1 MTYKVG
7 TLNST
12 PAKDLVDRLS
22 VDMVANGW
30 VLVENDY
37 VEGVYTWD
45 VLRSPAG
52 LNSVGNE
59 FFVAIGYTTTGQTTM
74 AWTGFKEWNTSTK
87 RATRYLPNTG
97 SLVPDALGYNPQGAV
112 ALPSTGTQIFV
123 RTQTLATSDSYYYS
137 VNIDRIIVSGNALG
151 VGTLKFFWYMG
162 LFDSIVPLA
171 VDPMPF
177 TFTGGWYT
185 SLSGSVA
192 DSDMASMLTEP
203 GQTIANT
210 SNFTGGAIYLGFNTT
225 NSHKWVPD
233 WQPTAGTEAGAN
245 LLRYTGQNLISRAT
259 VNGRTPSASSPRS
272 SMRGFLKDVYGIAG
286 GVYQIGDVA
295 EWIWGGTTYS
305 AVIVPW
311 TASASNYKV
320 MIGRV

>member
-37 VEGVYTWD
+37 TEGIYTWD

-74 AWTGFKEWNTSTK
+74 AWTGMKEWNTTTK
-87 RATRYLPNTG
+87 RATRFLPNTAN
-97 SLVPDALGYNPQGAV
+97 LVPDALGYNPQGAV
-112 ALPSTGTQIFV
+112 ALPSTGTQIGF

-177 TFTGGWYT
+177 TFTGSFY
-185 SLSGSVA
+185 
-192 DSDMASMLTEP
+192 DSTTATPANTTAGLMLTEP
-203 GQTIANT
+203 GQTAANAH
-210 SNFTGGAIYLGFNTT
+210 NFVGGALYVGTT
-225 NSHKWVPD
+225 SVNSHRWVPN
-233 WQPTAGTEAGAN
+233 WEPSGGTGAGNN
-245 LLRYTGQNLISRAT
+245 LLRYTGQNLISRAY
-259 VNGRTPSASSPRS
+259 VNGRVG
-272 SMRGFLKDVYGIAG
+272 SMGEQTQALRGFLKDVYGIAG
-286 GVYQIGDVA
+286 GVYQVGDIA
-295 EWIWGGTTYS
+295 EWVWGGVTYN
-305 AVIVPW
+305 AVILPASA
-311 TASASNYKV
+311 TASAYKT